1 MFRAAQFAQKW
12 WACWGRGASSE
23 KGQPSGEKNSQ
34 RYKQKDGSALGG
46 GNKKKR
52 AKGMVFLAPVLN
64 PSGKSQAFL
73 ILPQTSSKHPAFPS
87 SIFKD
92 YQIFHFLF
100 SPLPDF
106 TSVVKS

>member
-1 MFRAAQFAQKW
+1 VVGFLGER
-12 WACWGRGASSE
+12 CIIRE
-23 KGQPSGEKNSQ
+23 KTAIWRKNSQ
-34 RYKQKDGSALGG
+34 SYKQKDGSALGG
-46 GNKKKR
+46 GDKKEKR

-64 PSGKSQAFL
+64 SSGRSQAFL